1 MTTTAEPTGAQ
12 PGDATTEAEE
22 FEVLLLSCAEESGYA
37 VFVPELPGCVSQVG
51 KLLSRFPMEA
61 ALR

>member
-1 MTTTAEPTGAQ
+1 MTTTAESTGAQ
-12 PGDATTEAEE
+12 PGDATTAAEE

-37 VFVPELPGCVSQVG
+37 MFVPELPGCVSQVG
-51 KLLSRFPMEA
+51 KLLSRFPMDA